1 MSWPHPS
8 AHAPLRSNIDRRAK
22 RGTAFWGLFM
32 PDMRVVQVPCP
43 HGDFELVER
52 PIPEP
57 HAGQVLIKIEVC
69 GICYGDAV
77 AKRPFRKGL
86 NG

>member
-1 MSWPHPS
+1 
-8 AHAPLRSNIDRRAK
+8 
-22 RGTAFWGLFM
+22 M